1 MNSSFR
7 SLKTIIR
14 SVLLEGQL
22 EKGKLSIQDI
32 VNKFK
37 NRVFIFFDTE
47 TTGMSSKNP
56 YSLITEI
63 GAIAIDT
70 NTGKELG
77 RYSMKSKLTQPV
89 EDRRKK
95 EREEIAAGTRKAG
108 PGPNMPIDDIL
119 KMTAYEEGEVPFEEE
134 RKVLAGF
141 SEFVSQYQSQNPII
155 VAHNARFDMQQI
167 NDALK
172 LRHRMPFL
180 PKYNVLD
187 TKTLVE
193 KYLQT
198 LLIGLE
204 GLRGT
209 DPEVE
214 RLFKELRS
222 TGRFTSRLG
231 SLGTA
236 FEVETKHWHSA
247 IADTLQLS
255 GILAKILDF
264 FERRGDEPYNIGRD
278 IRSGVAQRLPSGE
291 IEYKKTR
298 QKKGAVKPPVNQ
310 P

>member
-1 MNSSFR
+1 MNSSLK
-7 SLKTIIR
+7 SLKTIIH

-22 EKGKLSIQDI
+22 EKEKLTIQDI
-32 VNKFK
+32 VNKLK
-37 NRVFIFFDTE
+37 NRVLIFFDTE
-47 TTGMSSKNP
+47 TTGFSSKTP

-70 NTGKELG
+70 STGEELG
-77 RYSMKSKLTQPV
+77 RYSMKSKLTQSV

-95 EREEIAAGTRKAG
+95 QREEIAAGTRKS
-108 PGPNMPIDDIL
+108 NSMTIDDIL
-119 KMTAYEEGEVPFEEE
+119 KMTAYEEGDIPFEEE
-134 RKVLAGF
+134 GKVLAGF
-141 SEFVSQYQSQNPII
+141 SEFVSQYRSLGPIM
-155 VAHNARFDMQQI
+155 VAHNARFDMRQI

-172 LRHRMPFL
+172 LRHEMPFL
-180 PKYNVLD
+180 PKYSVLD
-187 TKTLVE
+187 TKVLVE
-193 KYLQT
+193 KYLQS

-204 GLRGT
+204 NLRGT
-209 DPEVE
+209 DPEVD
-214 RLFKELRS
+214 RLFNELRS
-222 TGRFTSRLG
+222 TNRFTSKLG

-236 FEVETKHWHSA
+236 FEIETKHWHSA

-278 IRSGVAQRLPSGE
+278 IRSGLAKRLPSGE

-298 QKKGAVKPPVNQ
+298 QEKGAIKPPVNQ